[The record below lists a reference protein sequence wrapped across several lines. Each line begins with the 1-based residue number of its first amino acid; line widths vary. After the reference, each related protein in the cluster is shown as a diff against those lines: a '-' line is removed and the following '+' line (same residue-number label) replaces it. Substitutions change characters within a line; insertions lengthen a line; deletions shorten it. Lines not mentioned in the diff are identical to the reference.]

1 MLADESLTSDGSASS
16 SFWCVV
22 APKSRLEQEGLVS
35 GGSTTSSVFSFP
47 RHCLQIAEIQ

>member
-1 MLADESLTSDGSASS
+1 MLADEPLTSDGSASS
-16 SFWCVV
+16 SLWC
-22 APKSRLEQEGLVS
+22 AEALTSRVEREGLVS